1 MGCIPGVSGNFH
13 SRPFAGMKTS
23 DSRSR
28 IMGMYFFYPLPVAEF
43 WKYFL
48 SFPSCSRILG
58 MGFFPFPSRSW
69 TSGIELHIPVPV
81 PERQEVIP
89 AHPWLSIHCRSLLTA
104 FQCQGQTAYI
114 GNQGSGW
121 VNDWERIGRIYF
133 QPVGLKIVCRPVN
146 KATSPS
152 IGNLTVA

>member
-58 MGFFPFPSRSW
+58 MGFFHSLPVPKLREWNYPFPFLFLNAQKSFPL
-69 TSGIELHIPVPV
+69 T
-81 PERQEVIP
+81 P
-89 AHPWLSIHCRSLLTA
+89 A
-104 FQCQGQTAYI
+104 AYAI
-114 GNQGSGW
+114 FYAKEHVSF
-121 VNDWERIGRIYF
+121 DSYRLPTFY
-133 QPVGLKIVCRPVN
+133 
-146 KATSPS
+146 S
-152 IGNLTVA
+152 